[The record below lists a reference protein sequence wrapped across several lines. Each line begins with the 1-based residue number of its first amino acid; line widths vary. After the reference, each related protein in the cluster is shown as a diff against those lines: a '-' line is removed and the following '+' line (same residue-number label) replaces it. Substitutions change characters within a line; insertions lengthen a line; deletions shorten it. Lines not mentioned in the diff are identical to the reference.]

1 MGTNPDDTIMEKDTC
16 VPVFTAAL
24 FITARKCKQ
33 LRCPLTNEWI
43 RKLWYICTVE
53 HYSAIKRNTFVS
65 VLLRWMNLEPIMQ
78 SEVTQKGR
86 NNYHILT
93 HMYGI

>member
-1 MGTNPDDTIMEKDTC
+1 M
-16 VPVFTAAL
+16 PVFTAAL

-33 LRCPLTNEWI
+33 LRCPLTDEWI
-43 RKLWYICTVE
+43 KKLCYLYTVE

-86 NNYHILT
+86 NNYRILT
-93 HMYGI
+93 NMYGI